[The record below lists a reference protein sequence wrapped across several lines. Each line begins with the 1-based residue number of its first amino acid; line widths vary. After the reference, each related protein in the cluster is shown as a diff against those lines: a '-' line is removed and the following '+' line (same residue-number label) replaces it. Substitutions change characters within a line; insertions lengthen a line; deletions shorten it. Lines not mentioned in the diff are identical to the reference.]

1 MTSGWMSDDGCF
13 KALTMQP
20 CLLSSALAKAGHSLV
35 RSGPGSLVC
44 VFCYVEKKHGE
55 KEEEPNIQRSGGKK
69 AKPLLEK
76 EGNAGL
82 NHILSLLASA

>member
-1 MTSGWMSDDGCF
+1 M
-13 KALTMQP
+13 
-20 CLLSSALAKAGHSLV
+20 
-35 RSGPGSLVC
+35 
-44 VFCYVEKKHGE
+44 FCYVEKKHGE

-69 AKPLLEK
+69 AKLLLEK